1 MKIILRNT
9 GLIFLMTFLAVLYIY
24 NTHSAEGKL
33 RRINT
38 LEKDVADAKS
48 QYQKVKSDINYKCT
62 ETQLAKAL
70 VKQGLKKNIQSPML
84 IEGASK

>member
-9 GLIFLMTFLAVLYIY
+9 GFIFLLTFLAVLYIY

-33 RRINT
+33 RKIT
-38 LEKDVADAKS
+38 ALEKDVADAKS
-48 QYQKVKSDINYKCT
+48 QYQKVKSDINYRCT
-62 ETQLAKAL
+62 ETQLAKVL
-70 VKQGLKKNIQSPML
+70 NEKGLKKNTQSPML